1 MGLTLKLRN
10 RRLSR
15 EVGVNPGLLHLRTT
29 ASVDAH
35 LREAGKLA
43 MAAKRAAI
51 PAPCEKPMTPYNH
64 ISINYLSK
72 YSCVNVHRKVR
83 SSRYSHEDKQQFHQT
98 LQKHSKL

>member
-1 MGLTLKLRN
+1 MGLTLKFRN

-15 EVGVNPGLLHLRTT
+15 EVVVNPGLLHLRTT

-35 LREAGKLA
+35 LREAEKLA

-83 SSRYSHEDKQQFHQT
+83 SSRYSHEDKQQSHQT
-98 LQKHSKL
+98 LQKYSKL

>member
-1 MGLTLKLRN
+1 MELTLKLRN

-15 EVGVNPGLLHLRTT
+15 EVGVNPGLFHLRTN

-35 LREAGKLA
+35 LREAGKLT

-51 PAPCEKPMTPYNH
+51 PAPCEKPMTPYTH
-64 ISINYLSK
+64 ISINYFVK
-72 YSCVNVHRKVR
+72 YPCVNVHRKVR
-83 SSRYSHEDKQQFHQT
+83 FSRYSHEDKQQSHQT